1 MSDITRK
8 IFEEPSP
15 AMLGLFKTYTYKLGS
30 KEAPFGF
37 QYMPGGGSF
46 EGYADI
52 GADMGASFDG
62 RKKGQAIGEDNSP
75 QNYPLDIPIDDPRYQ
90 FKPQYFEDI
99 LKNYTHVPQTNNLT
113 AE

>member
-1 MSDITRK
+1 MWRQKKFGIDEEVTKFGYYLANRMSDITRK

-75 QNYPLDIPIDDPRYQ
+75 QNYPLDIPIDDPRY
-90 FKPQYFEDI
+90 
-99 LKNYTHVPQTNNLT
+99 
-113 AE
+113 